1 MEITFHGHA
10 CFSIKEGKVTVVT
23 DPYSENT
30 GLELPKLSP
39 QVVTLSSTDINAKP
53 SLNLEGEP
61 RVFDWP
67 GEYEISGVYL
77 KGVHSFQDPK
87 ESKTQRENII
97 FHITWNGIRL
107 CHLGNQGTKL
117 TPAQLEKVGEVD
129 VLFVPVGS
137 KEGID
142 AKKAK
147 EIVEQ
152 MEPRVVIPMTYH
164 TEGSKAE
171 LGPLQP
177 FLAAMG
183 AKSVE
188 PAESFTFKRSELPE
202 DTSRLVVL
210 NSL

>member
-1 MEITFHGHA
+1 MEIKFHGHA
-10 CFSIKEGKVTVVT
+10 CFSIKEGKVTMVT
-23 DPYSENT
+23 DPYGEAT
-30 GLELPKLSP
+30 GLKLPKLLANL
-39 QVVTLSSTDINAKP
+39 VTVSHQDPAHQNTEGV
-53 SLNLEGEP
+53 EGEP

-77 KGVHSFQDPK
+77 KGVHSFHDPK
-87 ESKTQRENII
+87 ESKVQRENTV

-107 CHLGNQGTKL
+107 CHLGAQGTKL
-117 TPAQLEKVGEVD
+117 TPQQLEKVGEVD
-129 VLFVPVGS
+129 VLFVPVGGQ
-137 KEGID
+137 EGID

-164 TEGSKAE
+164 TEGSKGG
-171 LGPLQP
+171 LGSLES
-177 FLAAMG
+177 FLSVMG

-188 PAESFTFKRSELPE
+188 PLDSFTFKKSELPE

-210 NSL
+210 NS